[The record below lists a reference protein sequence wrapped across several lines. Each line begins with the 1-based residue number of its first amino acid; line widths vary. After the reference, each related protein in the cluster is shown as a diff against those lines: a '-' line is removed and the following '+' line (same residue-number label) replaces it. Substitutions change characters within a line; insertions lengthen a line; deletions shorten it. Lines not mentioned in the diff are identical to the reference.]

1 MESWVRSVFLTTKLR
16 RALPLLLLLLGM
28 VPAQAQEQTGTE
40 LEGEPLIQPQ
50 LERREITEAMIDT
63 EDFEIGAY
71 FGVLS
76 IEDFGSNAVY
86 GGRVTYHVAESL
98 FIEAAYGM
106 SEGGKT
112 SYELLSGSAQLL
124 TDDEREYTY
133 YNVALGYALL
143 PGEVFWGEGRAFNSA
158 LYLIGGVGNTTFGG
172 DDRFTINLGVGYRF
186 LATDWLSLHLDMR
199 DHMFDIDITGQDK
212 TAHNIETT
220 LGVAVFF

>member
-1 MESWVRSVFLTTKLR
+1 MESWVRSVFLTTKR
-16 RALPLLLLLLGM
+16 CRMLPSLLLALS
-28 VPAQAQEQTGTE
+28 VFPALAQEE
-40 LEGEPLIQPQ
+40 SEPLIQPQ

-71 FGVLS
+71 VGMLS
-76 IEDFGSNAVY
+76 IEDFGSNLVY

-112 SYELLSGSAQLL
+112 SYELLSGAAQLL

-133 YNVALGYALL
+133 YNVSLGYNLL
-143 PGEVFWGEGRAFNSA
+143 PGEVFWGRGRAFNSA

-172 DDRFTINLGVGYRF
+172 DDRFTVNWGVGYRF

-220 LGVAVFF
+220 LGIAVFF